1 MKKKSIG
8 LLAVLILLLGLVIP
22 AAVQAETFNG
32 SDDWKVTFTTDATLV
47 SNFHNNVLS
56 DTLSEMEPGDVA
68 RFQIE
73 LVSAHASDADWYMK
87 NNVLYS
93 LEDRSKNAATAG
105 GGYTYRLVFTDA
117 AGKENVLFSSKNVGG
132 ETITPAGEG
141 LHEATDALKD
151 YFYLGTFKQGQT
163 GKMFLEVSLEG
174 ESQGNDYQDTLADL
188 VMQFAVELPETKKVY
203 TPKTGD
209 PSHLLPYYIAI
220 AAAGLILLVLAI
232 VLWRKRKGDGEK

>member
-32 SDDWKVTFTTDATLV
+32 SDDWKGTFTTDATLV
-47 SNFHNNVLS
+47 SNFHNNVLD

-105 GGYTYRLVFTDA
+105 GGYTYRLVFTGATVEGNASGNPSADGNGGKGSHSTA
-117 AGKENVLFSSKNVGG
+117 KIVIPVIAGGG
-132 ETITPAGEG
+132 I
-141 LHEATDALKD
+141 
-151 YFYLGTFKQGQT
+151 
-163 GKMFLEVSLEG
+163 
-174 ESQGNDYQDTLADL
+174 LAFIVAML
-188 VMQFAVELPETKKVY
+188 R
-203 TPKTGD
+203 KT
-209 PSHLLPYYIAI
+209 A
-220 AAAGLILLVLAI
+220 
-232 VLWRKRKGDGEK
+232 R